1 MYRKTYS
8 TQSTVAL
15 VDQGQSPLDERQ
27 APNNPVPSPAEVT
40 WGLAAAFA
48 PIWLSI
54 AAGAL
59 IGVAGSSS
67 YLLALPCIV
76 VIPLIGCAGLFRV
89 FRPGPLL
96 GAVLLLYLPV
106 GVIATAALGWLSMVS
121 FGNAIY
127 LY

>member
-1 MYRKTYS
+1 MYRKTYY
-8 TQSTVAL
+8 TQSTVPPI
-15 VDQGQSPLDERQ
+15 DQGQAPADERHK
-27 APNNPVPSPAEVT
+27 PNNPVPSPVEVT

-59 IGVAGSSS
+59 IGVAGDSS
-67 YLLALPCIV
+67 YVLALPCMV
-76 VIPLIGCAGLFRV
+76 VIPLIGCTGLFKV

-121 FGNAIY
+121 IGNAIY

>member
-1 MYRKTYS
+1 MYRKTHYS
-8 TQSTVAL
+8 QSTVAP
-15 VDQGQSPLDERQ
+15 VDKGQAPVDERQ
-27 APNNPVPSPAEVT
+27 AQSNPVPSSTEMT

-59 IGVAGSSS
+59 IGVAGDSS
-67 YLLALPCIV
+67 YVLALPCMV
-76 VIPLIGCAGLFRV
+76 VIPLIGCTGLFKV

-106 GVIATAALGWLSMVS
+106 GVVATAAMGWLSMVS
-121 FGNAIY
+121 FGTAIY

>member
-1 MYRKTYS
+1 MYRKTYY
-8 TQSTVAL
+8 TQSTVAPI
-15 VDQGQSPLDERQ
+15 DQGQAHTDERHKPNQ
-27 APNNPVPSPAEVT
+27 AVPSPNEVT

-59 IGVAGSSS
+59 IGVAGHSS

-76 VIPLIGCAGLFRV
+76 VIPMIGCAGLFKV

-106 GVIATAALGWLSMVS
+106 GVITTAAMGWLSMVS
-121 FGNAIY
+121 FGRAIY
-127 LY
+127 MY

>member
-8 TQSTVAL
+8 TQSTVAP
-15 VDQGQSPLDERQ
+15 VDKGQAPLEERQ
-27 APNNPVPSPAEVT
+27 AQNNPVPSPTEVT

-59 IGVAGSSS
+59 IGVAGNSS
-67 YLLALPCIV
+67 YVMALPCMV
-76 VIPLIGCAGLFRV
+76 VIPLIGCVGLFNL

-106 GVIATAALGWLSMVS
+106 GVIATAALGWLSMVG

>member
-1 MYRKTYS
+1 MYRKTYY
-8 TQSTVAL
+8 TQSTVAP
-15 VDQGQSPLDERQ
+15 VDKGQAPVDARQ
-27 APNNPVPSPAEVT
+27 TPNNPVPSPAEVT

-59 IGVAGSSS
+59 IGVAGDSS
-67 YLLALPCIV
+67 YLLALPCLV
-76 VIPLIGCAGLFRV
+76 VIPSIGCAGLFRV

-106 GVIATAALGWLSMVS
+106 GMIATAAMGWLSMVS
-121 FGNAIY
+121 FGRAIY